1 MPGLLPLDRIKID
14 RSFMRDLMSE
24 PAAKAV
30 VTSIIDLARNLG
42 FACIAEGVETREQL
56 QYLENKEC
64 SEVQGLLYSPAV
76 PALACGALI
85 LAGKPKFE
93 APEDTA
99 NAGEQAA

>member
-1 MPGLLPLDRIKID
+1 VPGLLPLDRIKID

-64 SEVQGLLYSPAV
+64 SEVQGFLYSPAV
-76 PALACGALI
+76 PALAAISHAECFPGRFERMVSLWHRFWAL
-85 LAGKPKFE
+85 G
-93 APEDTA
+93 
-99 NAGEQAA
+99 

>member
-1 MPGLLPLDRIKID
+1 
-14 RSFMRDLMSE
+14 MRDLMSE

-42 FACIAEGVETREQL
+42 FACIAEGFETREQL

-64 SEVQGLLYSPAV
+64 SEVQGFLYSPAV

-85 LAGKPKFE
+85 LSGKPEFE
-93 APEDTA
+93 APAGTA
-99 NAGEQAA
+99 NAA